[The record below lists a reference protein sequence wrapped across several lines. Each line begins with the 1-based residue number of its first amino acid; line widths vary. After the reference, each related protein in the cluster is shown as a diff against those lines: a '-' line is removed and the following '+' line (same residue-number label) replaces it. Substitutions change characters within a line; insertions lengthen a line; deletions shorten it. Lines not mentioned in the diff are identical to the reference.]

1 MYMYVKCL
9 YFDVYCPVC
18 CTELH
23 FMVSQH
29 EDSHAVAMTSAE
41 QQQETRELRR
51 RLQHY
56 RQQLEATR
64 DKLRQ
69 ADVEQRQLDDVNEHV
84 TQHKRSIRTRHG
96 QPV

>member
-1 MYMYVKCL
+1 MA
-9 YFDVYCPVC
+9 
-18 CTELH
+18 
-23 FMVSQH
+23 SQH
-29 EDSHAVAMTSAE
+29 EESRFTAMTSAE

-69 ADVEQRQLDDVNEHV
+69 ADVEQRELDDVNEHV
-84 TQHKRSIRTRHG
+84 TQQKRSVSMRHV
-96 QPV
+96 QSV

>member
-1 MYMYVKCL
+1 
-9 YFDVYCPVC
+9 
-18 CTELH
+18 
-23 FMVSQH
+23 MVSQH

-69 ADVEQRQLDDVNEHV
+69 ADIEQRELDDVNEHV
-84 TQHKRSIRTRHG
+84 TQRKRSVSVRHR
-96 QPV
+96 QSV

>member
-1 MYMYVKCL
+1 ML
-9 YFDVYCPVC
+9 LG
-18 CTELH
+18 TELQ
-23 FMVSQH
+23 FVVSQH
-29 EDSHAVAMTSAE
+29 EESRATALASAD

-69 ADVEQRQLDDVNEHV
+69 ADVEQRELDNVNERI
-84 TQHKRSIRTRHG
+84 TQQKRSAILT
-96 QPV
+96 